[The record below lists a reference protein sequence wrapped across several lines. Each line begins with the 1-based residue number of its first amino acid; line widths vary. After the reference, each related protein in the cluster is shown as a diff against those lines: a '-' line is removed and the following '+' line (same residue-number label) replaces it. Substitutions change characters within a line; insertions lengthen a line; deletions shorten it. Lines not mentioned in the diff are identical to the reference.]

1 MNIAIYGGSF
11 DPPHVAHFRIIQ
23 TAIKELEI
31 DRLIVIVA
39 YQNPFKTPCLFDA
52 KRRYE
57 WMCRLG
63 NHLPKVQVSDI
74 EIKQKRPIAS
84 IESVLKLKKDLQ
96 PEKIFFII
104 GQDNLA
110 SLPKWN
116 RYEELKNLVEFVL
129 IEREGYDIKLD
140 ETLRTL
146 SLSDLKYKISSSQI
160 RQELFAGTYPDDL
173 PKDIQ
178 NEVIELYAKLQYKG
192 KNC

>member
-23 TAIKELEI
+23 AAIEELEI
-31 DRLIVIVA
+31 DHLIVIVA

-57 WMCRLG
+57 WMCRLA
-63 NHLPKVQVSDI
+63 NRLTKVQVSDI

-84 IESVLKLKKDLQ
+84 IESVLKLKKKLQ

-116 RYEELKNLVEFVL
+116 RYEELKKLVEFVL

-160 RQELFAGTYPDDL
+160 RQELFAGVHPDDL
-173 PKDIQ
+173 PEDIQ
-178 NEVIELYAKLQYKG
+178 NEVIELYAKS
-192 KNC
+192 